1 MKCFRSEQ
9 PTEGS
14 SHTADFSGMSEI
26 TSEVRENVSS
36 QESRYV
42 PEPVMHEGMVHQSYK
57 KSEQGSSDE
66 PEHRSSTLSSMAKSR
81 KFSFK
86 YPHTP
91 SQRAFDSPYSQ
102 QHDALARKFT
112 PSNYKTYLPTNI
124 QVDRARLEMA
134 SPLAKPDAAEPSYGG
149 FYGPL
154 SRPIPEVM
162 ETNSAP
168 PACRLRSSSEKKS
181 KSW

>member
-9 PTEGS
+9 PTEES

-26 TSEVRENVSS
+26 TSEVHENVSS
-36 QESRYV
+36 QGSRYV
-42 PEPVMHEGMVHQSYK
+42 TEPVMHEGMIHQSYK

-66 PEHRSSTLSSMAKSR
+66 HEHRPNTLSSTAQ

-86 YPHTP
+86 YPHTT

-112 PSNYKTYLPTNI
+112 PPNYKTYLPTNK

-168 PACRLRSSSEKKS
+168 PAYRLRSSSEDKS